1 MFDALK
7 PWMNFEMY
15 SFIQKKK
22 QEEESKILSI
32 AKTDS
37 LSKVETVNAFDEF
50 MKKLGINPNATE
62 GK

>member
-1 MFDALK
+1 
-7 PWMNFEMY
+7 MY

-50 MKKLGINPNATE
+50 MKKLGINPNTTE

>member
-50 MKKLGINPNATE
+50 MKKLGINPNTTE